1 MPSKKEIGERLRKLR
16 GAKSRADVA
25 DALGVTQ
32 QAIWLWESGQ
42 RMPTDA
48 AKIKIADFYR
58 RSITNIFYKD

>member
-16 GAKSRADVA
+16 GTKSRADVA

-42 RMPTDA
+42 RMPTDS